1 VHANSIDFP
10 GQSSS
15 LIAKLEQHP
24 AILRDTLRINLVLGK
39 SDASDEELWKMLEY
53 VGLTMWAQSLENGL
67 DTMLGES
74 GSTLS
79 GGERQRVALARLA
92 LLNPAVAIFDEF
104 TSSLDYLSVQG
115 FYELIIALFPT
126 SARIIISHDLDVIE
140 YVDRVYE
147 MRDGQLYLMEHRHD

>member
-1 VHANSIDFP
+1 
-10 GQSSS
+10 
-15 LIAKLEQHP
+15 
-24 AILRDTLRINLVLGK
+24 
-39 SDASDEELWKMLEY
+39 MLEH
-53 VGLTMWAQSLENGL
+53 VGLTIWAQSLENGL

-115 FYELIIALFPT
+115 FYELIVSLIPNL
-126 SARIIISHDLDVIE
+126 SSNH
-140 YVDRVYE
+140 
-147 MRDGQLYLMEHRHD
+147 YLP